1 METGKRE
8 SRRHGA
14 VCAALFAVSLMLI
27 FAPAVQAA
35 PYEPNDTILSA
46 AGPIAFGQTWDAA
59 LETASDKD
67 FFYFYVTSPKPT
79 PVTIAIRN
87 LAASSEPG
95 GLNATIVDSAGTPVD
110 AFAYFLRGGDE
121 ATGTM
126 TLEPQKYFL
135 EVGSAVP
142 DSESI
147 AYSFTSGGGEGAFG
161 SYTQIAGRCAKGVA
175 AIKHARRRL
184 SRAQGKLQRAK
195 ARLRQSAYGGPGER
209 VTARAKYRKTKRRVV
224 AGRKGLNTARS
235 LVRPWCSIPQ

>member
-1 METGKRE
+1 METGRLE
-8 SRRHGA
+8 ARRNA
-14 VCAALFAVSLMLI
+14 AWAALLAVSLI
-27 FAPAVQAA
+27 VAFAPAAAQAV

-46 AGPIAFGQTWDAA
+46 AGPVAFGQTWDAA

-67 FFYFYVTSPKPT
+67 FFYFYVTSSKPT

-87 LAASSEPG
+87 LERSSRTD
-95 GLNATIVDSAGTPVD
+95 GLNATIVDAAGTPVD

-121 ATGTM
+121 ATGTV

-135 EVGSAVP
+135 EVGPAVP

-161 SYTQIAGRCAKGVA
+161 SYTQIAGRCAKGVT

-184 SRAQGKLQRAK
+184 SQAQGRLQRAK
-195 ARLRQSAYGGPGER
+195 ARLRQSAYGTASER
-209 VTARAKYRKTKRRVV
+209 ATARSKYRQTKRRMV
-224 AGRKGLNTARS
+224 AGRKALNAARGLVN
-235 LVRPWCSIPQ
+235 PWCSIPQ